1 MRIQAVR
8 RTTQLFF
15 FLLISYGVYEFYRF
29 VYYGSGRPDFTDAF
43 LPIAGVF
50 DIILKLK
57 TGVTD
62 PFHPAAMAIILA
74 TVLTTLFIGRS
85 FCGWICPVGT
95 FLDFLTYLR
104 GKVLRL
110 NPGANRV
117 KTFKESG
124 IYSILDAL
132 LRIPKYLI
140 AFWFIYIMVKMP
152 PQVML
157 TIAQQSNVDADIKLF
172 KFWVDLFQGKE
183 NLYATAFLLIIVF
196 SFVIPR
202 FWCRYL
208 CPLGAFYG
216 IFNLFSL
223 LRLRREKSICKGCRD
238 CDVCPVGLLPFKSVE
253 FNNTECIMCL
263 KCQDNCSTRALR
275 LELLGRIFPKFL
287 YPAALLIL
295 FFGSIEIFRLT
306 GVWHSA
312 LTLREEVFLLLRNG
326 FNSHWIHT
334 GG

>member
-1 MRIQAVR
+1 VRIQIVR
-8 RTTQLFF
+8 RIIQLFF
-15 FLLISYGVYEFYRF
+15 FLLISYGVYKFYSF
-29 VYYGSGRPDFTDAF
+29 VYYGSRRPDFTDAF

-50 DIILKLK
+50 DVILKLK

-62 PFHPAAMAIILA
+62 PFHPAAMAIILT

-104 GKVLRL
+104 KEILRL
-110 NPGANRV
+110 NLRV
-117 KTFKESG
+117 GKLKAVRESVVF
-124 IYSILDAL
+124 SILDVAM
-132 LRIPKYLI
+132 RIPKYLI

-183 NLYATAFLLIIVF
+183 NLYAVIFLLIIIF

-223 LRLRREKSICKGCRD
+223 LRLRREKSICKSCRD

-263 KCQDNCSTRALR
+263 KCQDNCSTGALR
-275 LELLGRIFPKFL
+275 FELLGRIFPKFL
-287 YPAALLIL
+287 YPAVLLIL
-295 FFGSIEIFRLT
+295 FFGSIEIFKLA

-312 LTLREEVFLLLRNG
+312 LTLREEAFLLLRNG
-326 FNSHWIHT
+326 FNSHWIHV